1 MSLWS
6 RDKDPHTTE
15 ELMIAEYYRQLDNN
29 EKLTKELEEERIAH
43 EQEVEALN
51 DKVLEKE
58 ETISNLQTV
67 LNQNKGVV
75 DLHEEV
81 TARYVDILSDYYI
94 DDIVDYPECWPSS
107 GPAIKKDEEESEDD
121 SCLDPKLAVLK
132 EIYNMEDAALWEYAT
147 NCKFSYHEPLIE
159 YKVHTFKHLLQV
171 PYNDDLHRRLF
182 DPAVHK
188 NNLYAYNTKPEERQ
202 WTVCDEEAI
211 KKFTL
216 PRLRSKLSKTYSKL
230 YDKLN
235 KKDQENG

>member
-29 EKLTKELEEERIAH
+29 EKLTTKLEEEQIAH

-58 ETISNLQTV
+58 ETISNLQKVISQST
-67 LNQNKGVV
+67 GVV

-81 TARYVDILSDYYI
+81 TACYADILSDYYI

-107 GPAIKKDEEESEDD
+107 GPAIEKDDEPQPDSE
-121 SCLDPKLAVLK
+121 LDPKLAALK
-132 EIYNMEDAALWEYAT
+132 EIYNMSDEDLWEYAIH
-147 NCKFSYHEPLIE
+147 CKFSYHDHLIE
-159 YKVHTFKHLLQV
+159 YKEHAFKHLLQV
-171 PYNDDLHRRLF
+171 PYNDDVHRKLF

-188 NNLYAYNTKPEERQ
+188 YNMYAYNTKPEEKQ
-202 WTVCDEEAI
+202 WTVCDKETMI
-211 KKFTL
+211 KYIV
-216 PRLRSKLSKTYSKL
+216 PRLRSRISKAYTKL